1 MTSTMNDLYTS
12 LQRLSTAPIR
22 QARGQTSRPFTS
34 FYIKDILGS
43 EIVSNDNAD
52 SNAPSLFKRRESW
65 SGPQSGPRPRLG
77 HQLSTEETKAVKAG
91 LEAGDSPLSALQE
104 LANKTFTGPDTS
116 ILRAAEGKP
125 SRHMEQDVFYCF
137 TLHFDTI
144 ASSPVFR
151 LKIICCNPIR

>member
-1 MTSTMNDLYTS
+1 MTTLIAMPRVFSSGGSRGRARSRGRGRGSGTS
-12 LQRLSTAPIR
+12 CRR
-22 QARGQTSRPFTS
+22 
-34 FYIKDILGS
+34 K
-43 EIVSNDNAD
+43 
-52 SNAPSLFKRRESW
+52 KRR
-65 SGPQSGPRPRLG
+65 
-77 HQLSTEETKAVKAG
+77 AVKAG

-144 ASSPVFR
+144 ASSPVIPFKNN
-151 LKIICCNPIR
+151 LLQSCTE